1 VSRRACNA
9 VGLGDNQSIAFT
21 QMGEEIRQDRPVTL
35 DAARLLKT
43 RSTSPS
49 ALILASWV
57 SELQIGGGNEKI
69 GNKVSFAAVTGALR

>member
-1 VSRRACNA
+1 MSRRACNA

-35 DAARLLKT
+35 DAARLKT